1 MYQYRILHFHP
12 YHLIVRIILIT
23 PISLAGISLVDETAP
38 EEASSEPQ
46 VSGLAK
52 GITVAYERPA
62 PTSTEEEAN
71 VVQSED
77 TSLDDLMAQM
87 KSL

>member
-1 MYQYRILHFHP
+1 M
-12 YHLIVRIILIT
+12 ILIT
-23 PISLAGISLVDETAP
+23 LFSVVGISLVDETTP
-38 EEASSEPQ
+38 EETSSEPQ

-62 PTSTEEEAN
+62 PTSTEDEAS
-71 VVQSED
+71 VVQTED